1 MKKFP
6 KSNRLSQIQGNAYY
20 KSGKTEQF
28 IHNLKQQ
35 LTSNPNDK
43 EAWYNLG
50 YLQSQDEKTLVEAE
64 KSFNKVLEID
74 PKYDL
79 ALQGIIY
86 EIYLKNDDK
95 VVDEIRALQK
105 AKKTD
110 EQNKLMEI
118 RRAKFKKVLPYLEKW
133 YAIDPKNIDVVRT
146 LKGVYMTLDREDKY
160 NEFKKIEDSLK

>member
-20 KSGKTEQF
+20 KSGKTDQF
-28 IHNLKQQ
+28 IRNLKQQ
-35 LTSNPNDK
+35 LVSNPNDK

-50 YLQSQDEKTLVEAE
+50 YLQSQDKKTLVEAE
-64 KSFNKVLEID
+64 KSFNKALEID

-133 YAIDPKNIDVVRT
+133 YTIDPKNIDVVRT